1 MPVPPPVISMRLP
14 SIFMA
19 AVYAAAARPRGP
31 RERLDRSA
39 AGDGRPASLELLLVE
54 VLTDEDQA

>member
-19 AVYAAAARPRGP
+19 AVYAAAAKPRAR
-31 RERLDRSA
+31 REGRDRSA
-39 AGDGRPASLELLLVE
+39 ADDGRPASLELLLVA
-54 VLTDEDQA
+54 VLTEEDQA

>member
-19 AVYAAAARPRGP
+19 AVYAAAARPRG

>member
-19 AVYAAAARPRGP
+19 AVYAAAAKPRAR